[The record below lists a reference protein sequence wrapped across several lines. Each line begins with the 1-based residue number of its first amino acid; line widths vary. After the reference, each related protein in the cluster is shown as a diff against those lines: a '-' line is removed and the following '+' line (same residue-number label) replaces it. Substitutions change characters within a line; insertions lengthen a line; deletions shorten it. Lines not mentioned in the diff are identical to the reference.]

1 MSTKIMVPVSGS
13 AASLKAVEEAI
24 KAARGCNDALIQ
36 LVNVQPVFHRHI
48 ARHAKPGDLYR
59 MRTDRARRALEA
71 ALWKVRAAGVPSESH
86 MLQGP
91 LCEAIAAFAS
101 SQRVSSIVMT
111 TPETSGGFRKPLAA
125 RVIAAVDVPVE
136 VVNTG
141 PASPLERFGLPAGL
155 GIGLTMAWLAAE

>member
-24 KAARGCNDALIQ
+24 KLARDYDDALIQ
-36 LVNVQPVFHRHI
+36 LVNVQPAFHRHI
-48 ARHAKPGDLYR
+48 ARHVKPGDLDG
-59 MRTDRARRALEA
+59 MRTDRARRALHA
-71 ALWKVRAAGVPSESH
+71 ALWKVRAAGVPSESY
-86 MLQGP
+86 MLRGRP
-91 LCEAIAAFAS
+91 CEAIAAFAS

-111 TPETSGGFRKPLAA
+111 TPEASGWFRKPLAA
-125 RVIAAVDVPVE
+125 RVIAAADAPVE

-155 GIGLTMAWLAAE
+155 GIGLTMAWLAVE